1 MANMRNRIQFE
12 RPDGREFRMTSYTV
26 RRKDVGSLEAAMWN
40 PDRQDWELQELS
52 REDVQALRNYLT
64 AWLGEDD

>member
-40 PDRQDWELQELS
+40 PDRQETRRAAES
-52 REDVQALRNYLT
+52 EV
-64 AWLGEDD
+64 DDLEKEFPNG